1 MNTSKNY
8 FQNIRRN
15 AFHAAKRSA
24 GFTLIEIMVVIVIL
38 GVLATL
44 VVPRIMGRPDE
55 ARAAAAKNDVRQIM
69 NALKMYQLDN
79 GKFPATDQ
87 GLQALVTRPA
97 NGAAN
102 WKGYLEKLPVDPW
115 GKPYQYLSP
124 GIRGE
129 VDVFSFGADGQ
140 QGGAGSDADIGSWAN

>member
-1 MNTSKNY
+1 MKTSKNFY
-8 FQNIRRN
+8 PTFRR
-15 AFHAAKRSA
+15 AA

-55 ARAAAAKNDVRQIM
+55 ARGLAAKNDVRQIM

-87 GLQALVTRPA
+87 GLAALVARPA
-97 NGAAN
+97 SGATN
-102 WKGYLEKLPVDPW
+102 WKGYLEKMPMDPW
-115 GKPYQYLSP
+115 GKPYQYLNP
-124 GIRGE
+124 GIRGD

-140 QGGAGSDADIGSWAN
+140 QGGTGNDADIGSWAN

>member
-1 MNTSKNY
+1 MSLPSKT
-8 FQNIRRN
+8 R
-15 AFHAAKRSA
+15 AG

-44 VVPRIMGRPDE
+44 VVPRIMNRPDE
-55 ARAAAAKNDVRQIM
+55 ARVAAAKNDVRQIM

-79 GKFPATDQ
+79 QKYPATDQ

-97 NGAAN
+97 NGAGN
-102 WKGYLEKLPVDPW
+102 WKGYLEKLPMDPW

-124 GIRGE
+124 GIKSD

-140 QGGAGSDADIGSWAN
+140 QGGSGNDADIGSWAQ

>member
-1 MNTSKNY
+1 MNTFKTNFRQMSC
-8 FQNIRRN
+8 QPSRVAR
-15 AFHAAKRSA
+15 

-44 VVPRIMGRPDE
+44 VVPRIMNRPDE
-55 ARAAAAKNDVRQIM
+55 ARVAAAKNDVRQIM

-79 GKFPATDQ
+79 QKYPATDQ

-102 WKGYLEKLPVDPW
+102 WKGYLEKLPMDPW

-124 GIRGE
+124 GIKSE

-140 QGGAGSDADIGSWAN
+140 QGGSGNDADIGSWAQ

>member
-1 MNTSKNY
+1 MTTSRN
-8 FQNIRRN
+8 FIRRKANN
-15 AFHAAKRSA
+15 AGRNK

-55 ARAAAAKNDVRQIM
+55 ARAAAAKNDVRQVM

-87 GLQALVTRPA
+87 GLAALVTRPT
-97 NGAAN
+97 NGASN

-115 GKPYQYLSP
+115 GKPYQYLNP
-124 GIRGE
+124 GIKGE

-140 QGGAGSDADIGSWAN
+140 QGGAGGDADIGSWAN